1 MPTSK
6 KSLGNNNKTTK
17 KPFGKKHMIGYPT
30 KPGVQYCY
38 TNAELVDLYF
48 GEAIQVASADDGEG
62 MEGKFYRVCECG
74 CRILLGNGY
83 QNLIN
88 HIVAIGGHASTWK

>member
-17 KPFGKKHMIGYPT
+17 KPFGKKHMIGDTT

-38 TNAELVDLYF
+38 ANAELVDLYF
-48 GEAIQVASADDGEG
+48 GEAIQVASANDGEG
-62 MEGKFYRVCECG
+62 MDGKFYMESSWSCLDMEATF
-74 CRILLGNGY
+74 NF
-83 QNLIN
+83 
-88 HIVAIGGHASTWK
+88 AKTF